1 MDVLSL
7 DVKIIDEYIESKKDI
22 KKATKRIEIDLVARI
37 TKHMK
42 DPKFVRLGE
51 HLEDLREKHEQGLS
65 INIEFL
71 KQLLELVHDAAQ
83 AEKETVPE
91 EDDKGK
97 AALTELFNSVKNAN
111 TPVIVERIINNIDD
125 VVKIVRFEGWQNTT
139 TEKQEVRKALQSV
152 VCVKYTIKDKE
163 VFDKACNYV
172 GMYY

>member
-1 MDVLSL
+1 MEAVCDNMDVLSL

-71 KQLLELVHDAAQ
+71 K
-83 AEKETVPE
+83 
-91 EDDKGK
+91 
-97 AALTELFNSVKNAN
+97 
-111 TPVIVERIINNIDD
+111 
-125 VVKIVRFEGWQNTT
+125 
-139 TEKQEVRKALQSV
+139 
-152 VCVKYTIKDKE
+152 
-163 VFDKACNYV
+163 
-172 GMYY
+172 